1 MKFWRNLS
9 LRNKLL
15 VAFLALAAIAVCI
28 SGAGYW
34 GIRDLGSAA
43 DVLGSKCLPRVEAL
57 NAIEK
62 CDYKIGGAAALL
74 TNPAL
79 PSESRAAAYEELA
92 AARKHALE
100 SLETYLATFDETE
113 QGDLTSLTDT
123 VNRLVQAAEEFEEL
137 ARTADEFG
145 IDNPVDFYRQM
156 EAFRGD
162 HHSRLATVLEAVTK
176 HTPFDGGTDSHAC
189 RFGKW
194 SASLDTRNARLQQLV
209 AEAEQSHE
217 AFHAAVGAIR
227 KALIDKDYEKANQLY
242 FEKMQP
248 AAEAVFAHLDDMLT
262 LAQRASELTQTRD
275 KFVTTNLYQIREEI
289 NNVLAPRAEADHLV
303 ETSAIARADNAQT
316 QAGRVLWIVSV
327 LVVVVAVA
335 WGTYQSNAIAKPVVA
350 TAKVLDAVADG
361 DYTVSL
367 DYESGDELGRMCR
380 SVNRM
385 VDAVRNA
392 LRDIAESAE
401 QFAEGSRVIAES
413 SQSLAA
419 GSQEQSSAVEQIN
432 GAVENLLKV
441 IEQVRHAAEEAAELG
456 NETSRLAGDGRHA
469 VEQSNEA
476 MELISQSSQQIA
488 EIIQVISEI
497 AGQTNLLALNAAI
510 EAARA
515 GEHGMGFAV
524 VADEVRKLAERS
536 NEAAGEITKL
546 IKESTV
552 RVEEGRDLSLRTAE
566 ALERITEGVQKTAG
580 QIGVIA
586 ENAVRQAD
594 GAREVAE
601 AVRSIA
607 EVVEQT
613 AAGSEELASSS
624 EELGAQ
630 ASTLRNLVRRFRFGE
645 ATPAAES
652 TEEFVTEDI
661 HES

>member
-1 MKFWRNLS
+1 MRLWRNLS

-15 VAFLALAAIAVCI
+15 TAFLALAAIAVCI

-34 GIRDLGSAA
+34 GIHDLGTAA
-43 DVLGSKCLPRVEAL
+43 DVLSAKCLPRVEAL

-62 CDYKIGGAAALL
+62 CDHKIGGAAALL
-74 TNPAL
+74 TNPQL
-79 PSESRAAAYEELA
+79 PAESRRAAYEELA
-92 AARKHALE
+92 TARNEAVEALKAYE
-100 SLETYLATFDETE
+100 ATFDETE
-113 QGDLTSLTDT
+113 QTDLGSLSDT
-123 VNRLVQAAEEFEEL
+123 VHRLVQAAEEFETL
-137 ARTADEFG
+137 ARNADEFG
-145 IDNPVDFYRQM
+145 IDNPVDFYRQI

-162 HHSRLATVLEAVTK
+162 HHSRLGAVLEAVDR
-176 HTPFDGGTDSHAC
+176 HTTFDGGTDSHAC

-194 SASLDTRNARLQQLV
+194 SASLKTQNARLQQLV

-217 AFHAAVGAIR
+217 AFHAAVASIR
-227 KALIDKDYEKANQLY
+227 KALIDKDYKKAEQLY

-248 AAEAVFAHLDDMLT
+248 AAEAVFAHLDDMLA
-262 LAQRASELTQTRD
+262 LAEHASELARTRD
-275 KFVTTNLYQIREEI
+275 QFLTTNLIQLSEELDG
-289 NNVLAPRAEADHLV
+289 VMEPRIEADHVV
-303 ETSAIARADNAQT
+303 ETAAITRADDAQKR
-316 QAGRVLWIVSV
+316 AGRILLIVSIA
-327 LVVVVAVA
+327 VVVVAVA
-335 WGTYQSNAIAKPVVA
+335 WGTYQSNAISKPVVA

-367 DYESGDELGRMCR
+367 DYDSGDELGRMCD

-385 VDAVRNA
+385 VSAVRGA
-392 LRDIAESAE
+392 LHDIAESAE

-432 GAVENLLKV
+432 GAVESLLEV
-441 IEQVRHAAEEAAELG
+441 IEQVKHAADEANELG
-456 NETSRLAGDGRHA
+456 SETSRLAGDGRQA

-552 RVEEGRDLSLRTAE
+552 RVEEGRHLSLQTAE

-594 GAREVAE
+594 GAREVAQ

-630 ASTLRNLVRRFRFGE
+630 ASNLRSLVRQFRFGE
-645 ATPAAES
+645 STPTAES
-652 TEEFVTEDI
+652 TEEFVTEHTD
-661 HES
+661 EA